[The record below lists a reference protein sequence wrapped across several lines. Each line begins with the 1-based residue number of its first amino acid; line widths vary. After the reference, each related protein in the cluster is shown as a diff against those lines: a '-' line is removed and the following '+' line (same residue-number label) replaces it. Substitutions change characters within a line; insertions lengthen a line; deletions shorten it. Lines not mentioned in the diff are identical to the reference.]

1 MVEAIGKVGGALG
14 IATVAE
20 CVESEVVLAELKAIG
35 IDYVQGFHLA
45 HPLPIAQLP

>member
-1 MVEAIGKVGGALG
+1 
-14 IATVAE
+14 
-20 CVESEVVLAELKAIG
+20 VLAELRAMG